1 MSGLWPWLGRIVAM
15 TSAARRRDAIAQFAP
30 LGLRMQARGLGGLVK
45 YYEWASHLS
54 VIPA

>member
-15 TSAARRRDAIAQFAP
+15 TSAARRRDAIAFAP